1 MARQSDATKLLAV
14 GLLNHADDHGYFF
27 ADPAAVRSSLRPF
40 DDDSTIVRRSLDDLS
55 RIGYIET
62 RKHPTHGVVGFI
74 VSFSTHQRVDRPK
87 DSIIKELF
95 DSTIN
100 RRSIDDQSSLEGKG
114 KEQGMEGNGVSSE
127 QSGKPDSSKPARKQ
141 KLSDDEFLAELP
153 NLYPHCDVESELRKM
168 DAWILANPGRK
179 KTRGFI
185 VRWLNKIDPGVKATS
200 TEHQRFS
207 Y

>member
-127 QSGKPDSSKPARKQ
+127 QSGKPDSSKPTSRKHLPEDQ
-141 KLSDDEFLAELP
+141 FLAELERH
-153 NLYPHCDVESELRKM
+153 YPDTDVSGELRKM
-168 DAWILANPGRK
+168 DAWLLTKPGRK

-185 VRWLNKIDPGVKATS
+185 VNWLNKIDPGVKATS
-200 TEHQRFS
+200 VEPQRFS